1 MESSLPTHVGPYRL
15 LHLLGRGGMASV
27 YAAELEPQGQRV
39 ALKVLSPEAARDP
52 HLVNRFMREAE
63 VLARL
68 DVPGVVRV
76 LDSARQGDTAFLAM
90 EYLPG
95 LSLREW
101 MRQQRGP
108 VPLRDVLALGAQLAD
123 ILAEV
128 HARGIVHRDLKPEN
142 VFLCPEEGGR
152 SGHRVK
158 LLDFGIAKLPPV
170 EVDAHGATLAHT
182 HESAFIGTYT
192 YMAPEQFRSA
202 ARVDSSADVYALGV
216 VLFELLA
223 GRTPFVSEDP
233 IEILSAHVHEEPP
246 PLREFAP
253 SLPGGLCV
261 FIASMLDK
269 EPSRRPDIRRCRDML
284 GRAWED
290 DLETCPVP
298 GLAPFTEA
306 QAELF
311 FGRDEELQALFS
323 LLGELETGP
332 RRWLQVEGPSGVGK
346 SSLLHA
352 GLLPRLVRMPRWRVV
367 CLRPGD
373 EPIRALARALASG
386 PLRLSEG
393 ESAETLERTLRAD
406 TGALRDLATART
418 PEGCRLL
425 LVLEP
430 LEELFTLGAAECP
443 QMDALLSTAL
453 EAPGSP
459 VRLLTCVRADFLHR
473 VEQVPTLARHLPRAA
488 RFPLLPMEPA
498 ALAQVIQGMARQAGL
513 RLSEGLAERMVRDA
527 RGEAGCLPLLGHALR
542 ALWVLSGGAPL
553 THAHY
558 ERLGGVGGALAQQA
572 EALLNSLGAE
582 GRERARGMILSLVRT
597 GRGVPDTR
605 RPRSRREVLAA
616 GGDDARAEE
625 VLLRLSGLSGSA
637 PGAPVGL
644 RLLLLS
650 GGAGTEEQRV
660 ELAHELLLYRVRPI
674 ASWIEAERTLLERR
688 ADLEAMAHVWHLME
702 CPEDGLPTGT
712 LLNHYRSGMAPARAH
727 PAGSSRE
734 SPEVARFLQA
744 AWRLERRRALARAVS
759 TVAAGLA
766 LLAILFYAALADH
779 ERRRAEASQRQLI
792 ATMDEFVGDLDWKL
806 SWLPYTLEVR
816 EAMLSGF
823 RRHLA
828 ELTPQ
833 QRESPEIRRVTIQ
846 VMHRQADLAFHDG
859 SLAQAAG
866 FLDEAREELR
876 AVGDGLLL
884 ALNHSKRGKVEQ
896 ARGKLDAACMHFEQA
911 VQELKRPGVTSG
923 DEVEDRR
930 ILAVSL
936 AELAECA
943 FAAGKWAE
951 TAALLDEAIRLHE
964 QDGESHSYYEEALLA
979 QVIARRGDVARAADQ
994 TDDARAFFEQAL
1006 LLVQSSLAKAPAG
1019 DQYSQWVLA
1028 RVLVDVASLQA
1039 THGPLE
1045 EAETNYGKALRL
1057 GEQLREGEPLGKRYS
1072 LVWLHALK
1080 GQEALMGA
1088 HENATRLHN
1097 ARCTV
1102 AREFKDRDGE
1112 DIRFVFADCPSGPR
1126 GVEGP

>member
-1 MESSLPTHVGPYRL
+1 
-15 LHLLGRGGMASV
+15 MASV
-27 YAAELEPQGQRV
+27 YAAELEPEGQRV
-39 ALKVLSPEAARDP
+39 ALKILSPEAAREP
-52 HLVNRFMREAE
+52 HLVARFLQEAQI
-63 VLARL
+63 LARL
-68 DVPGVVRV
+68 ELPGVVRV
-76 LDSARQGDTAFLAM
+76 LHAARQGDTAFLAM

-101 MRQQRGP
+101 MRQQKGP
-108 VPLRDVLALGAQLAD
+108 VPLRDVLSLGVQLAD

-142 VFLCPEEGGR
+142 VFLCPEEGDLPGY
-152 SGHRVK
+152 RVK
-158 LLDFGIAKLPPV
+158 LLDFGIAKLPPM
-170 EVDAHGATLAHT
+170 EVDALGATLAHT
-182 HESAFIGTYT
+182 HESAFIGTYP

-202 ARVDSSADVYALGV
+202 SRVDASADVYALGV

-223 GRTPFVSEDP
+223 GRTPFVSEEP
-233 IEILSAHVHEEPP
+233 VEVLSAHVHEEPP

-253 SLPGGLCV
+253 SLPGGLCAFV
-261 FIASMLDK
+261 ASMLAK
-269 EPSRRPDIRRCRDML
+269 EPSRRPTMRRCHDML

-311 FGRDEELQALFS
+311 FGRDEELQALFT
-323 LLGELETGP
+323 LLGELHTGP

-346 SSLLHA
+346 SSLLQA
-352 GLLPRLVRMPRWRVV
+352 GLLPRLARTPEWRVV
-367 CLRPGD
+367 CLRPRD

-386 PLRLSEG
+386 PLRLGAG
-393 ESAETLERTLRAD
+393 ESAETVERALRAD
-406 TGALRDLATART
+406 AGALRDLAMAHT

-443 QMDALLSTAL
+443 MVDTLLSAAL

-473 VEQVPTLARHLPRAA
+473 IEQVPALARHLPRAA

-498 ALAQVIQGMARQAGL
+498 ALAQVIQGMARHAGL
-513 RLSEGLAERMVRDA
+513 RLGEGLAQRMVQDA
-527 RGEAGCLPLLGHALR
+527 RGEVGRLPLLGHALR
-542 ALWVLSGGAPL
+542 ALWTLSGGAPL

-572 EALLNSLGAE
+572 EALLDSLGTE
-582 GRERARGMILSLVRT
+582 GRERARGMLLSLVRT

-605 RPRSRREVLAA
+605 RPRSRRDVLAA

-625 VLLRLSGLSGSA
+625 VLLRLSGLSSGTQ
-637 PGAPVGL
+637 GAPVGL

-650 GGAGTEEQRV
+650 GGADAAEQRV
-660 ELAHELLLYRVRPI
+660 ELAHELLLYRVRSI
-674 ASWIEAERTLLERR
+674 ASWIEEERTLLERH
-688 ADLEAMAHVWHLME
+688 ADLEAAAHVWHQAG
-702 CPEDGLPTGT
+702 CPVEGLPTGT
-712 LLNHYRSGMAPARAH
+712 LLTHYRGGTAPARAH
-727 PAGSSRE
+727 RAGSPRE

-744 AWRLERRRALARAVS
+744 AWRLERRRTLTRALLTA
-759 TVAAGLA
+759 AAGLA

-792 ATMDEFVGDLDWKL
+792 ATMDELVGDLDWKL
-806 SWLPYTLEVR
+806 SWMPYTLEVR
-816 EAMLSGF
+816 EKMLSGF

-833 QRESPEIRRVTIQ
+833 QRESPEVRSVTIK

-859 SLAQAAG
+859 SLARASQYLA
-866 FLDEAREELR
+866 EAWEELR
-876 AVGDGLLL
+876 AAGAGRPGDGALARLL

-896 ARGKLDAACMHFEQA
+896 ARGRLDLACAHFEQA
-911 VQELKRPGVTSG
+911 LRELERPRATSDDVV
-923 DEVEDRR
+923 DERR
-930 ILAVSL
+930 TLAVSD
-936 AELAECA
+936 AELAECE
-943 FAAGKWAE
+943 FAAGRWDKA
-951 TAALLDEAIRLHE
+951 TALLDEAIRLHE
-964 QDGESHSYYEEALLA
+964 QNGESYNEALLA
-979 QVIARRGDVARAADQ
+979 QVLARRGDVARAAGHPDA
-994 TDDARAFFEQAL
+994 ARAFHERAL
-1006 LLVQSSLAKAPAG
+1006 RLGRSSFAKAPAG
-1019 DQYSQWVLA
+1019 NQYSRWVLA

-1039 THGPLE
+1039 ALGSRE
-1045 EAETNYGKALRL
+1045 EAARNYGEARGL
-1057 GEQLREGEPLGKRYS
+1057 GERLREGEPLGKRYS

-1080 GQEALMGA
+1080 GQEELTRDREQALRWRT
-1088 HENATRLHN
+1088 H
-1097 ARCTV
+1097 RC
-1102 AREFKDRDGE
+1102 ALADDFRSRDEE
-1112 DIRFVFADCPSGPR
+1112 DVRFVFADCPKARR